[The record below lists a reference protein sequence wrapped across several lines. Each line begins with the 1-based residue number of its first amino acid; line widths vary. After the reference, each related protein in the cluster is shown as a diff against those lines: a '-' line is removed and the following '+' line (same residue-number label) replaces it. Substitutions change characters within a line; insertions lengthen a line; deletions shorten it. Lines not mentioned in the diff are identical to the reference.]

1 MSRPLFTNN
10 AASALAQAIT
20 PTDTILKLTPG
31 TGSYFP
37 QPTIGDYFML
47 TLVQINNPEVSEI
60 VECIDRVGDTLTVV
74 RGQEGTQPQIFNLSD
89 NVELRITAGSL
100 NLFAIGGGG
109 GSSASGTS
117 VADYTA
123 TQGQTAFTLPW
134 SYTQG
139 IDNLAIFINGSK
151 QVVNVNYTESTTT
164 SFTMAS
170 GLNAGDIVQAIYN
183 LPLAGGIID
192 ASNVIYNEGSS
203 GAVNSTVKA
212 KLQESVSVKDFG
224 AVGDGVTNNYTAF
237 QNAIAAIPATGGTL
251 LIPAGTYY
259 LGNTGILISRSNITI
274 VGEGMPR
281 IADNNLSLV
290 GGTILQGPVIIDGNN
305 ITVEDLGV
313 DSGTTFVTAR
323 NSGNGMDGLVIH
335 NVAQTA
341 INKNTNVKNVTG
353 LAKIATS
360 TADATAAVHA
370 VLLESL
376 QFGSAYNVV
385 GCGGWFGVVMKLSDF
400 NIGKVIGR
408 ECDNTNVYLKSDSY
422 GPVERVNINSIIAT
436 NTNTR
441 GYSAVRI
448 EAGSAQLKT
457 VTIGNIVSQNPT
469 VGTNADTGNCVL
481 ITAAGTSPADTISVG
496 NISTRFGSNGISV
509 TGPVYAVTVDNASLW
524 NGSGVGFS
532 TGGNVGAVVPVDV
545 TFNSIRAAQFAYGAV
560 SISSPNTKAI
570 FGIVNAL
577 ETGGA
582 IGATSTINVYNTT
595 AIGQY
600 FGTVLS
606 LGATSTLLNGW
617 ASAYSQPVGIV
628 ARSGMTCG
636 YGRVSASA
644 ATSDTFLQFGNG
656 TAPANLEFY
665 TSMTGLNASNQIA
678 TVGVFVDSTGKASIY
693 PNRAAYS
700 TFSWFNLGDLK
711 IPTQIPVEGGV

>member
-1 MSRPLFTNN
+1 MSRNGNGTYNLPAGNPVVTGTTISSTWANN
-10 AASALAQAIT
+10 TLADMANAIT
-20 PTDTILKLTPG
+20 GSIAADGQTPI
-31 TGSYFP
+31 TGAL
-37 QPTIGDYFML
+37 IG
-47 TLVQINNPEVSEI
+47 
-60 VECIDRVGDTLTVV
+60 
-74 RGQEGTQPQIFNLSD
+74 
-89 NVELRITAGSL
+89 
-100 NLFAIGGGG
+100 
-109 GSSASGTS
+109 ASGTVTFGGTGQLRIPS
-117 VADYTA
+117 GTTA
-123 TQGQTAFTLPW
+123 QRSASPQNGMIRYNTDLSIYEGYRDATWLPII
-134 SYTQG
+134 SSNAN
-139 IDNLAIFINGSK
+139 D
-151 QVVNVNYTESTTT
+151 VV
-164 SFTMAS
+164 
-170 GLNAGDIVQAIYN
+170 
-183 LPLAGGIID
+183 
-192 ASNVIYNEGSS
+192 YNEGSTGS
-203 GAVNSTVKA
+203 VDRTVEE
-212 KLQESVSVKDFG
+212 KLQETISVKDFG
-224 AVGDGVTNNYTAF
+224 AVGNGTTNDYTAF
-237 QNAIAAIPATGGTL
+237 QNAVAAIPAAGGIL

-305 ITVEDLGV
+305 ITVQDLGV

-323 NSGNGMDGLVIH
+323 NSGNGLDGLVIH

-376 QFGSAYNVV
+376 QYGSADNVV

-422 GPVERVNINSIIAT
+422 GPVERVNINSIVAV

-448 EAGSAQLKT
+448 EASSAQLKT
-457 VTIGNIVSQNPT
+457 VTVGNIVVQNPT
-469 VGTNADTGNCVL
+469 VGTNANTGTCVL
-481 ITAAGTSPADTISVG
+481 ITAAGASPADTIAIG
-496 NISTRFGSNGISV
+496 NISTKFGSNGILV
-509 TGPVYAVTVDNASLW
+509 TGPVYAVTIDNAALW
-524 NGSGVGFS
+524 NGSGTGFATS
-532 TGGNVGAVVPVDV
+532 TNTGSVYPIDV
-545 TFNSIRAAQFAYGAV
+545 TFNSIRAAGFAGGAV
-560 SISSPNTKAI
+560 SIGSSTTKAI

-577 ETGGA
+577 GTGGG
-582 IGATSTINVYNTT
+582 IDATSTINIFNTT
-595 AIGQY
+595 VIGQY
-600 FGTVLS
+600 FGTILNNGTGS
-606 LGATSTLLNGW
+606 SLLNGW
-617 ASAYSQPVGIV
+617 AAAYGQPTGIIP
-628 ARSGMTCG
+628 RSGMTCG
-636 YGRVSASA
+636 YGRITASS

-678 TVGVFVDSTGKASIY
+678 TVGVFVNASGQASIY